1 MLTMCSYNNVKKTI
15 EYTSFK
21 ARVKLSAMC
30 EYPPRITFSLRVA
43 DELYSSV
50 TKQLVSMLICEEIF
64 EGVIA
69 DLICFIQNSDRG
81 VFVFADILFL
91 VLYIYKMVSPTVEVM
106 RRTCK
111 KQSLPNNFSHKT
123 IVSMLIIA

>member
-1 MLTMCSYNNVKKTI
+1 
-15 EYTSFK
+15 
-21 ARVKLSAMC
+21 MC

-50 TKQLVSMLICEEIF
+50 TKQIVSMLICEEIF

-91 VLYIYKMVSPTVEVM
+91 VLYY
-106 RRTCK
+106 
-111 KQSLPNNFSHKT
+111 L
-123 IVSMLIIA
+123 

>member
-1 MLTMCSYNNVKKTI
+1 
-15 EYTSFK
+15 
-21 ARVKLSAMC
+21 
-30 EYPPRITFSLRVA
+30 
-43 DELYSSV
+43 
-50 TKQLVSMLICEEIF
+50 MLICEEIF

-69 DLICFIQNSDRG
+69 DLIYFIQNSDRG

-106 RRTCK
+106 RRTWK
-111 KQSLPNNFSHKT
+111 KQSLLHNFSHKT